1 MKEAHL
7 NPVIPIRVT
16 ISSHKYFLFDIA
28 RINTAIHLY
37 AKEIHVVQSLHQFIL
52 QVLCQKVYKCSTCQL
67 IPISLTYIH
76 PCLCCNS
83 QSGFILL
90 KAIPSLTMKYAT
102 LNNFLIFSSVP
113 FLKLKSALVTRTY
126 SQTLVDCYFFSNL
139 IENSCIDEPVTCDS
153 LNLKFKGLLNHQKRL
168 R

>member
-28 RINTAIHLY
+28 RINTAIHFY
-37 AKEIHVVQSLHQFIL
+37 AKEIRVVQSLHQFIL
-52 QVLCQKVYKCSTCQL
+52 QVLCHKVYKCSSL
-67 IPISLTYIH
+67 ASPIST

-90 KAIPSLTMKYAT
+90 KARPSLTMKYAT

-113 FLKLKSALVTRTY
+113 FLKLKSALATRTY

-139 IENSCIDEPVTCDS
+139 IENSCIDEPVGVI
-153 LNLKFKGLLNHQKRL
+153 L
-168 R
+168 